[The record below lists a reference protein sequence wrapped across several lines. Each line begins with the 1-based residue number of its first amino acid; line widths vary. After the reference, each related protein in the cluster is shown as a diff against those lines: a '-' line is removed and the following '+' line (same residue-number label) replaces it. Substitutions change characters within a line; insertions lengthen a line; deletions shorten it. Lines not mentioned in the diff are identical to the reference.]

1 MGKLRDYIETT
12 SYLTIGIQFA
22 LSIFIGFGIGYWLD
36 ERFDTSPWLTI
47 VWFLIGLAAGFK
59 NVYREVK
66 KLNK

>member
-47 VWFLIGLAAGFK
+47 AWFLIGLAAGFK
-59 NVYREVK
+59 NVYMEVK
-66 KLNK
+66 KLNR